1 MQDNSGFLF
10 KLITAADTGDVL
22 FAGTALHAQ
31 EHLAVGTFKIPV
43 VPTVFHPPGK
53 LADFCF
59 PSGSEFNILPVFCC
73 ALIQIPGKHPE

>member
-1 MQDNSGFLF
+1 M
-10 KLITAADTGDVL
+10 TAADTGDVL

-43 VPTVFHPPGK
+43 VPAVFHPPGK

-59 PSGSEFNILPVFCC
+59 PSGSEFNILSVFSS
-73 ALIQIPGKHPE
+73 AFFVIA